1 MREFLNLIMNKL
13 VDGIMIAA
21 AIFFLGMAI
30 RRIVFF
36 DYQNFPGSGLTV
48 EELSN
53 WKSRTIDSTLYLTL
67 LYFIYRYFVGK
78 NPTSTIWPVYVITI
92 SFSFTQFIALF
103 TFVKIN
109 LFMIINLLIT
119 IFAVVIFRIAH
130 NRRKKEVSTF

>member
-1 MREFLNLIMNKL
+1 MNKL
-13 VDGIMIAA
+13 VDAVMIAA

-30 RRIVFF
+30 LRIVFF

-67 LYFIYRYFVGK
+67 LYFIYRYFIGK

-103 TFVKIN
+103 TFEKIN

>member
-1 MREFLNLIMNKL
+1 
-13 VDGIMIAA
+13 
-21 AIFFLGMAI
+21 MAI
-30 RRIVFF
+30 LRIVFF

-103 TFVKIN
+103 TFEKIN

-119 IFAVVIFRIAH
+119 VFAVVIFRTAH
-130 NRRKKEVSTF
+130 NRRKKEISTF